1 MPMPSYII
9 SAIIL
14 INLYQLKLYF
24 QPIRCLADAQS
35 DLKIN
40 LIPHQIRFDLVLPS
54 SNLMQNSI
62 VNTYL
67 NADSHKILMNS
78 IIPWWL
84 LARQLGM
91 GQLPFSLYFSTRIQ
105 TRGIVTSALL
115 MDKVINLEGPPLGE
129 IERITP
135 TLLCNLTNEHWWNE
149 WKKHIFHLSAEFY
162 LTSINPSISPQVS
175 NFSYPCSYLINLV

>member
-14 INLYQLKLYF
+14 INLYRLKLYF

-78 IIPWWL
+78 IIP
-84 LARQLGM
+84 
-91 GQLPFSLYFSTRIQ
+91 
-105 TRGIVTSALL
+105 
-115 MDKVINLEGPPLGE
+115 
-129 IERITP
+129 
-135 TLLCNLTNEHWWNE
+135 
-149 WKKHIFHLSAEFY
+149 
-162 LTSINPSISPQVS
+162 
-175 NFSYPCSYLINLV
+175 